1 MGIEIFLKKKQNPV
15 QCKNTADLLGWFGLV
30 LVLQKGYTV
39 STGWQMLLLVS
50 LGCAL
55 WLFAVYIVGL
65 HGNKIRK
72 GTLFHRLNEER
83 RVYIAGHCGFL
94 GAILIFIHWYLHS
107 SWSVQLAVV
116 VASCVLWMF
125 SVYLVGIRN

>member
-50 LGCAL
+50 LG
-55 WLFAVYIVGL
+55 
-65 HGNKIRK
+65 
-72 GTLFHRLNEER
+72 
-83 RVYIAGHCGFL
+83 
-94 GAILIFIHWYLHS
+94 
-107 SWSVQLAVV
+107 
-116 VASCVLWMF
+116 
-125 SVYLVGIRN
+125 

>member
-65 HGNKIRK
+65 HGKKIRK
-72 GTLFHRLNEER
+72 GTLFHGTCIR
-83 RVYIAGHCGFL
+83 RGQCSSLLLSQVVYCGCFRY
-94 GAILIFIHWYLHS
+94 I
-107 SWSVQLAVV
+107 WSVL
-116 VASCVLWMF
+116 
-125 SVYLVGIRN
+125 